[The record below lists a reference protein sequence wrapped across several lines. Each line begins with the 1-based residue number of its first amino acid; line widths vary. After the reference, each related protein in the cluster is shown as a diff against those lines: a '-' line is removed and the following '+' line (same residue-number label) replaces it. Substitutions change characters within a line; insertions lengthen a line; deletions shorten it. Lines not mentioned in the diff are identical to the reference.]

1 MSGRYLRTIV
11 HFLVMHV
18 GDYHRLTDRAGEIQ
32 HDVVAVRHVVDG
44 RRHIVIG
51 CVKPERLLFR
61 ILRRS

>member
-1 MSGRYLRTIV
+1 
-11 HFLVMHV
+11 V